1 MQIII
6 RPVPVTFFHVHS
18 LRNFSLSVPIN
29 VQTWWGLHGSCEIP
43 VIILPPT
50 RIINSSF
57 RVRFPFAC
65 CLLFFVINSI
75 KWETRLSWRGII
87 TLFYSS
93 FRLRTIHMYFHVS
106 LQSDTLKRRGRY
118 QTFFM
123 VYMTL
128 CRVKWSSVE
137 FDKFLAAC
145 ECMNSQYFL
154 RTNISNEYFKR
165 GSNGYLVDFRN
176 GFRNHTRIKIPTH
189 LSLSK
194 VRHWNQTMECA
205 KEFDRVWESENQRM
219 GKLRGM
225 V

>member
-18 LRNFSLSVPIN
+18 LRNFPLSVPIN
-29 VQTWWGLHGSCEIP
+29 VQTWWELHGPCEIP

-93 FRLRTIHMYFHVS
+93 LRLRTIHMYFYVS
-106 LQSDTLKRRGRY
+106 LWSDTLKRRGRY
-118 QTFFM
+118 ETFFM
-123 VYMTL
+123 VYITM

-137 FDKFLAAC
+137 FDELNLMQLANVWIHSTFY
-145 ECMNSQYFL
+145 ERISRL
-154 RTNISNEYFKR
+154 SISNEDQMDTWWILEMNFEIT
-165 GSNGYLVDFRN
+165 LE
-176 GFRNHTRIKIPTH
+176 
-189 LSLSK
+189 SK
-194 VRHWNQTMECA
+194 YQHIWV
-205 KEFDRVWESENQRM
+205 
-219 GKLRGM
+219 
-225 V
+225 